1 MAVILGIG
9 MYIRMVYM
17 LMHFQPS
24 VIRCGGIGV
33 ITHTA
38 LCGVGVDGIV
48 NITDGEGIIP
58 VTGVVGT
65 VATGVVIGD
74 IIIIMAGI
82 QTGDIMVIGH
92 GTVIL
97 TVVHSE
103 LPTVI
108 LQIPVVHIPVRDRLL
123 AQV

>member
-48 NITDGEGIIP
+48 HITDGEGIIP

-74 IIIIMAGI
+74 IIIMAGI